1 MKSDRLNTIASF
13 FTLMFMA
20 LAVLPGGANA
30 KPIEIVLS
38 TYMPTSYTY
47 LVEPL
52 KTFMKTVEDETQG
65 KVKFKFYHSGQ
76 LFKGKEEFGAL
87 EQGVIHMAAPNDLY
101 LTGIVPALGISNLP
115 FLWDSPASM
124 QKSLDAGLWD
134 LGINEKLLKH
144 NVVVLGTAAGGPYQ
158 IYSSDFQVTSPD
170 HLKGKKWGVS
180 GSTASKA
187 MALMGGSPTTMG
199 SGELYMALSRG
210 IIDGCTRPLMTGL
223 GRKLDE
229 VVEYVSV
236 VNMSYFTCFL
246 AINKEKWDSLSP
258 DVQAVMKKAARKRDQ
273 QQLELLEAFMNDA
286 IAQYNEK
293 KVNVHKASPEELA
306 VFKDKMNPVTQWWL
320 KKVKDGKKYI
330 DFVQEHK

>member
-1 MKSDRLNTIASF
+1 MKQKLVKTIVSF
-13 FTLMFMA
+13 STLMFLA
-20 LAVLPGGANA
+20 LTVFPAGASA
-30 KPIEIVLS
+30 KAIEIVLS

-47 LVEPL
+47 LIEPL
-52 KTFMKTVEDETQG
+52 KTFMATVEDETQG

-76 LFKGKEEFGAL
+76 LYKGKEEFGAL

-101 LTGIVPALGISNLP
+101 ITGIVPSLGISNLP

-134 LGINEKLLKH
+134 LGIKEKLLKH
-144 NVVVLGTAAGGPYQ
+144 NIVVLGTAAGGPYQ
-158 IYSSDFQVTSPD
+158 IYSKDFQVTGPE

-210 IIDGCTRPLMTGL
+210 TIDGCTRPLITGL

-229 VVEYVSV
+229 VVQYVSV

-246 AINKEKWDSLSP
+246 AINKDVWDSLP
-258 DVQAVMKKAARKRDQ
+258 ADVQAVMEKAAKKRDQ
-273 QQLELLEAFMNDA
+273 HQLELLQTFMRDA
-286 IAQYNEK
+286 IQQYNEK
-293 KVNVHKASPEELA
+293 KVNVHVASPEELA
-306 VFKDKMNPVTQWWL
+306 VFNDKMRPVTEWWL
-320 KKVKDGKKYI
+320 KKVKEGKKYI
-330 DFVQEHK
+330 DFVQAHK